1 MNTIQVMSRKEMK
14 HIMAGVDHN
23 CIGNEC
29 TNCLICWNND
39 GSDAVEITYELT
51 TEDPDMACRR
61 NGPYSSGSWGQC
73 SDLAIH

>member
-1 MNTIQVMSRKEMK
+1 MNTIQVMSRNEMK

-23 CIGNEC
+23 CIGNGC

>member
-1 MNTIQVMSRKEMK
+1 MNTIQIMNRNEMK
-14 HIMAGVDHN
+14 QIMAGDDHN
-23 CIGNEC
+23 CSGNEC
-29 TNCLICWNND
+29 TNCLICWNDD

-73 SDLAIH
+73 SDFAIH